1 MPELRKSRPAQDECC
16 PPNLRLHWYAVLES
30 GPHAGDSRARA
41 SSVRD
46 LIKSIT
52 KNNRK
57 IIEDLTEESTLP
69 KSTPQK
75 DVHWTSFFFVQ
86 IFHIK
91 FCKKLTTRIL
101 SGII

>member
-1 MPELRKSRPAQDECC
+1 M
-16 PPNLRLHWYAVLES
+16 
-30 GPHAGDSRARA
+30 
-41 SSVRD
+41 RD
-46 LIKSIT
+46 LITEKYR
-52 KNNRK
+52 NNRK

-91 FCKKLTTRIL
+91 FCKIDYKNFEWYNIVEM
-101 SGII
+101 